1 MIKDPDPFGFNH
13 LYYIHDVAESK
24 KLNFSKEPCIII
36 SSSGMVNAGRI
47 KHHVFN
53 NVEDPHNTI
62 LFVGYCSPETPGG
75 ILRSGAEFIKMFGE
89 VKKVNAK
96 IEIMDSFSAHGDQ
109 KEMSHFLS
117 NQQNTVSKVFLVHGE
132 EQTQIA
138 YKGHLNKIGFDHV
151 DIPDLGQE
159 VII

>member
-1 MIKDPDPFGFNH
+1 
-13 LYYIHDVAESK
+13 
-24 KLNFSKEPCIII
+24 
-36 SSSGMVNAGRI
+36 
-47 KHHVFN
+47 
-53 NVEDPHNTI
+53 
-62 LFVGYCSPETPGG
+62 
-75 ILRSGAEFIKMFGE
+75 
-89 VKKVNAK
+89 
-96 IEIMDSFSAHGDQ
+96 MDSFSAHGDQ